1 MRKTCRL
8 LNRMLLKM
16 KKILS
21 TEKQA
26 VDSER
31 IERYIKEV
39 EEYLRKYKDQI
50 TEDNAKQA
58 VSDFKDEWLVTFDYM
73 EDLTESMESKYGT
86 ALFISSRAIALL
98 SLLTE
103 EEVLRLEKN
112 IYSFDKKDE
121 ARYKFNYKKTL
132 FFNLGLCWHKLGN
145 LYRDKA
151 IESFK
156 KYIYYLITQSFNTA
170 YFTEAYKF
178 KKCDGYLYQSL
189 INEELN
195 LSSPTVFNDP
205 FDCPILELL
214 NNKDEVAPLI
224 REAYHN
230 CLKIAC
236 FMKKEK
242 LPYEK
247 DGDTIY
253 DEMKS
258 LDDKEEFLN
267 PLMWAHYA
275 DNHSGICIKY
285 GFNGS
290 ITQLSGDNPSVVS
303 FFQDVKYS
311 DEDLNQYSQR
321 DSISLKDSF
330 FLKGKPWKY
339 ENELR
344 FLYFDIEGKDKYK
357 QIKILNCIEAIY
369 FGVRCSENDQETI
382 RKILKEKKFIKKGI
396 DEETMVEKDIEFY
409 KMEIDKSNF
418 GQLKAIKI

>member
-1 MRKTCRL
+1 MVV
-8 LNRMLLKM
+8 
-16 KKILS
+16 KKGSINS
-21 TEKQA
+21 K
-26 VDSER
+26 R
-31 IERYIKEV
+31 IKKYIEEV

-50 TEDNAKQA
+50 TEDNAEQA
-58 VSDFKDEWLVTFDYM
+58 VSEFNDQWLVVIDYM
-73 EDLTESMESKYGT
+73 GYLTEHMGSKYGD
-86 ALFISSRAIALL
+86 ALVIYSDAISNLCK
-98 SLLTE
+98 LTKKN
-103 EEVLRLEKN
+103 VLRLEKN
-112 IYSFDKKDE
+112 IYSFDKEKG
-121 ARYKFNYKKTL
+121 ARCKFNYKEAL
-132 FFNLGLCWHKLGN
+132 FLNLGLCWHKLGN
-145 LYRDKA
+145 MYRDKA

-156 KYIYYLITQSFNTA
+156 KYIYYWLIRSSDTT
-170 YFTEAYKF
+170 YHPEAYAF
-178 KKCDGYLYQSL
+178 RRCNNYLYQSL

-214 NNKDEVAPLI
+214 NNEDEVAPLI
-224 REAYHN
+224 REAYHS

-247 DGDTIY
+247 DGNTIY
-253 DEMKS
+253 DEKKN

-275 DNHSGICIKY
+275 DNHFGICIKY
-285 GFNGS
+285 GFNGD

-311 DEDLNQYSQR
+311 DEDLNQYSQK

-357 QIKILNCIEAIY
+357 QIKILNCIEAVY
-369 FGVRCSENDQETI
+369 FGVRCSKKDQETI
-382 RKILKEKKFIKKGI
+382 KRILKEKKFIKKGI
-396 DEETMVEKDIEFY
+396 NEETMVEKDIEFY

>member
-1 MRKTCRL
+1 MVIKEES
-8 LNRMLLKM
+8 
-16 KKILS
+16 I
-21 TEKQA
+21 
-26 VDSER
+26 DSER
-31 IERYIKEV
+31 IERYIEEV
-39 EEYLRKYKDQI
+39 DKYIKNYRNQI
-50 TEDNAKQA
+50 TKDNAEQA
-58 VSDFKDEWLVTFDYM
+58 VSEFKEEWLVTINE
-73 EDLTESMESKYGT
+73 EDQTNNINSKYGE
-86 ALFISSRAIALL
+86 ALTIFSKAIGSL
-98 SLLTE
+98 SNLTKEDVLKLE
-103 EEVLRLEKN
+103 EK
-112 IYSFDKKDE
+112 IYSFDKAAA
-121 ARYKFNYKKTL
+121 ARYKFNYKVAL
-132 FFNLGLCWHKLGN
+132 FLNLGLCWHKLGN
-145 LYRDKA
+145 LYKDKV

-156 KYIYYLITQSFNTA
+156 KYIYYLITQSFNTI

-178 KKCDGYLYQSL
+178 KKCDSYLYQSL

-224 REAYHN
+224 REAYHS

-247 DGDTIY
+247 DGNTIY
-253 DEMKS
+253 DEKKN

-285 GFNGS
+285 GFNEN
-290 ITQLSGDNPSVVS
+290 ITQLSGENSSVVS
-303 FFQDVKYS
+303 LFLDVKYS

-344 FLYFDIEGKDKYK
+344 FLYFDIKGRDKYK
-357 QIKILNCIEAIY
+357 QIEILNCIEAIY
-369 FGVRCSENDQETI
+369 FGVRCSENDQKTI
-382 RKILKEKKFIKKGI
+382 KEILKEKKFIKKGI
-396 DEETMVEKDIEFY
+396 DGKIIETKDIEFY
-409 KMEIDKSNF
+409 KIEIDKSNF

>member
-1 MRKTCRL
+1 
-8 LNRMLLKM
+8 M
-16 KKILS
+16 KRILS

-26 VDSER
+26 IDSGKIKKY
-31 IERYIKEV
+31 IEEV
-39 EEYLRKYKDQI
+39 EEYLRKYEDQI

-58 VSDFKDEWLVTFDYM
+58 VSEFKDEWSVVIDYM
-73 EDLTESMESKYGT
+73 EDLTEHMGSKYGE
-86 ALFISSRAIALL
+86 ALTIFSKAIRSL
-98 SLLTE
+98 SNLTKEDVLKLE
-103 EEVLRLEKN
+103 EK
-112 IYSFDKKDE
+112 IYSFDKEKE
-121 ARYKFNYKKTL
+121 AKYKFNYKKAL

-145 LYRDKA
+145 SYRYEA

-156 KYIYYLITQSFNTA
+156 RYIYYWLIQSFNTT
-170 YFTEAYKF
+170 YHPEAYAF
-178 KKCDGYLYQSL
+178 RRCNNYLYQSL

-214 NNKDEVAPLI
+214 NNEDEVAPLI
-224 REAYHN
+224 REAYHS

-247 DGDTIY
+247 DGNTIY
-253 DEMKS
+253 DKKKN

-285 GFNGS
+285 GFSKS
-290 ITQLSGDNPSVVS
+290 ITQLSGNNSSVVS

-311 DEDLNQYSQR
+311 EEDLSQYSQKN
-321 DSISLKDSF
+321 SISLKDSF
-330 FLKGKPWKY
+330 FLKGKPWEY

-344 FLYFDIEGKDKYK
+344 FLYFDIKGEGEHK
-357 QIKILNCIEAIY
+357 QIEIKNCIEAVY
-369 FGVRCSENDQETI
+369 FGVRCSEKDQETI
-382 RKILKEKKFIKKGI
+382 KRILKNKKFVKEGI
-396 DEETMVEKDIEFY
+396 DGKIIEDIEFY

>member
-1 MRKTCRL
+1 
-8 LNRMLLKM
+8 
-16 KKILS
+16 
-21 TEKQA
+21 
-26 VDSER
+26 
-31 IERYIKEV
+31 
-39 EEYLRKYKDQI
+39 
-50 TEDNAKQA
+50 
-58 VSDFKDEWLVTFDYM
+58 M
-73 EDLTESMESKYGT
+73 EDLTEHMGSKYGD
-86 ALFISSRAIALL
+86 ALVIYSDAIGNLCK
-98 SLLTE
+98 LTKKN
-103 EEVLRLEKN
+103 VLRLEKN
-112 IYSFDKKDE
+112 IYSFDKEKE
-121 ARYKFNYKKTL
+121 AKYKFNYKVAL
-132 FFNLGLCWHKLGN
+132 FFNLGFCWHKLGN
-145 LYRDKA
+145 IYRDKA

-156 KYIYYLITQSFNTA
+156 KYIYYLITQSFNTT
-170 YFTEAYKF
+170 YHIEAYVF
-178 KKCDGYLYQSL
+178 RRCNNYLYQSL

-195 LSSPTVFNDP
+195 LSSPKVFNDP

-214 NNKDEVAPLI
+214 NNEEVASLI
-224 REAYHN
+224 REAYHS

-247 DGDTIY
+247 DGNTIY
-253 DEMKS
+253 DEKKN

-285 GFNGS
+285 GFNED

-311 DEDLNQYSQR
+311 DEDLSQYSQKN
-321 DSISLKDSF
+321 SISLKDSF

-344 FLYFDIEGKDKYK
+344 FLYFDIKGEGEHE
-357 QIKILNCIEAIY
+357 QIEIQNCIEVVY
-369 FGVRCSENDQETI
+369 FGVRCSKKDQETI

-396 DEETMVEKDIEFY
+396 DGKIIETKDIEFY

-418 GQLKAIKI
+418 GHLKAIKI

>member
-1 MRKTCRL
+1 
-8 LNRMLLKM
+8 M
-16 KKILS
+16 KKILFTKERS
-21 TEKQA
+21 I
-26 VDSER
+26 DSRE
-31 IERYIKEV
+31 IERCIEEVDKYIKN
-39 EEYLRKYKDQI
+39 YKNQI
-50 TEDNAKQA
+50 TKDNAKQA
-58 VSDFKDEWLVTFDYM
+58 VSEFNEEWLVTINEKDQ
-73 EDLTESMESKYGT
+73 TNNINSKYGE
-86 ALFISSRAIALL
+86 ALTIFSKAIGSL
-98 SLLTE
+98 SNLTKEDVLKLE
-103 EEVLRLEKN
+103 EK
-112 IYSFDKKDE
+112 IHSFDKEKE
-121 ARYKFNYKKTL
+121 ARYKFNYKEAL

-145 LYRDKA
+145 LYRDKV

-156 KYIYYLITQSFNTA
+156 KYIYYLITRSFNTA

-214 NNKDEVAPLI
+214 NNEGEVAPLI
-224 REAYHN
+224 REAYHS
-230 CLKIAC
+230 CLKITC
-236 FMKKEK
+236 FMSNKE
-242 LPYEK
+242 LPCEKAGNSINYEK
-247 DGDTIY
+247 H
-253 DEMKS
+253 
-258 LDDKEEFLN
+258 LNDKEEFLN

-285 GFNGS
+285 GFNGD

-311 DEDLNQYSQR
+311 DEDLNQYSQK

-330 FLKGKPWKY
+330 FLKGKPWEY

-369 FGVRCSENDQETI
+369 FGVKCSENDQETI
-382 RKILKEKKFIKKGI
+382 KKILKEKKFIKKGI
-396 DEETMVEKDIEFY
+396 DGKIIETKDIEFY
-409 KMEIDKSNF
+409 KIEIDKSNF